1 MLIVNGLYIRSLLTY
16 SKELKTNLENVNFD
30 EKEVQDIKRKLQTI
44 SISGT
49 VKIMNTF
56 MGIQSV
62 KSSLE
67 LIDVFYPQVL
77 CSSTF
82 YFLILKYLF
91 VLSLFFCLEPD
102 DFYCTYNCSHGIYSI
117 KLDYYLPCLSASDTV
132 KIAKA
137 FMGSSV

>member
-1 MLIVNGLYIRSLLTY
+1 MLIANGLYIRSLLTY

-67 LIDVFYPQVL
+67 LIDVF
-77 CSSTF
+77 
-82 YFLILKYLF
+82 IL
-91 VLSLFFCLEPD
+91 
-102 DFYCTYNCSHGIYSI
+102 N
-117 KLDYYLPCLSASDTV
+117 
-132 KIAKA
+132 
-137 FMGSSV
+137 SSVALLFTF